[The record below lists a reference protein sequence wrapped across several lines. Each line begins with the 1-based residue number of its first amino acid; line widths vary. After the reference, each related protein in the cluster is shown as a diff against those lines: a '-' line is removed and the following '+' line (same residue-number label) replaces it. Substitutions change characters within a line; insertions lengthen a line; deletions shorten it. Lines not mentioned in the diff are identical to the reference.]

1 MTRDLKLVG
10 ASLLLWGIGESFF
23 RYFQPLYLEKL
34 GADPLVI
41 GGLLGLAALVMTLTH
56 LPAGIL
62 TDQLGRKRFLTVGLM
77 FGTLSAALM
86 FLADN
91 LTVFVIGMLF
101 YGLTGFVVVPLN
113 SYITA
118 VRGSLSVTRALTLI
132 SALFNL
138 GGFIGAW
145 VGGMVSQAI
154 GLRSVYGIASAFFLL
169 SFGLIL
175 FVRKQPHEPIAL
187 NQRYNALF
195 KNKVLGRFLLLACIA
210 MFGMYLGWPLTP
222 NFLQNERLVSL
233 GAIGV
238 FGSMHGLGVV
248 LLNLSLG
255 RLLPSTGFLLAQFA
269 VGCSTILLCCG
280 SGLPFYAMGY
290 FLAGGHRL
298 SWSLVNAQVEG
309 LVNKSELGLT
319 FGFVETTFGIV
330 RICAPPIAGYLYNVT
345 PDLPY
350 KISFVI
356 IGLSLILTLAF
367 APRIKPKSLPQN
379 ADPA

>member
-1 MTRDLKLVG
+1 
-10 ASLLLWGIGESFF
+10 
-23 RYFQPLYLEKL
+23 
-34 GADPLVI
+34 
-41 GGLLGLAALVMTLTH
+41 
-56 LPAGIL
+56 
-62 TDQLGRKRFLTVGLM
+62 
-77 FGTLSAALM
+77 
-86 FLADN
+86 
-91 LTVFVIGMLF
+91 MLF
-101 YGLTGFVVVPLN
+101 YGFTGFVVVPLN

-145 VGGMVSQAI
+145 AGGMVSQAI
-154 GLRSVYGIASAFFLL
+154 GLRSTYGIASALFLL

-175 FVRKQPHEPIAL
+175 LIRKQPHEPIAL

-195 KNKVLGRFLLLACIA
+195 KNKLLGRFLLLACIA
-210 MFGMYLGWPLTP
+210 MFAMYLGWPLTP
-222 NFLQNERLVSL
+222 NFLQNERFVSL

-255 RLLPSTGFLLAQFA
+255 RLIPRTGFLLAQFA
-269 VGCSTILLCCG
+269 VGCSTILLWRG
-280 SGLPFYAMGY
+280 LDLPFYAMGY
-290 FLAGGHRL
+290 FLAGGYRL

-330 RICAPPIAGYLYNVT
+330 MICAPPIAGYLYNLT

-350 KISFVI
+350 RVGLIMV
-356 IGLSLILTLAF
+356 GLSLLLTLAF
-367 APRIKPKSLPQN
+367 APHQKSKSLSQEP
-379 ADPA
+379 DPV